1 MTYLVC
7 CQPKD
12 LVYSGEASDDAEA
25 EPTITSVNNLNR
37 KPYQL
42 EILTC
47 RSHID
52 EIIDDFRPIGVVYFG
67 SFVEKNCPVK
77 HIETI
82 TLKALDSIIN
92 LESKL
97 LSMRR
102 EALKLER
109 FICSLK
115 LKVLSTLRQ

>member
-25 EPTITSVNNLNR
+25 EPTVTSINNINR
-37 KPYQL
+37 KPYRL
-42 EILTC
+42 EIITC

-52 EIIDDFRPIGVVYFG
+52 EIIDDFKPIGVVYFG
-67 SFVEKNCPVK
+67 SFVENNCPVK
-77 HIETI
+77 HIQTL
-82 TLKALDSIIN
+82 TLKSLDSITN

-97 LSMRR
+97 LTMRR

-115 LKVLSTLRQ
+115 SKVLMTLHQ